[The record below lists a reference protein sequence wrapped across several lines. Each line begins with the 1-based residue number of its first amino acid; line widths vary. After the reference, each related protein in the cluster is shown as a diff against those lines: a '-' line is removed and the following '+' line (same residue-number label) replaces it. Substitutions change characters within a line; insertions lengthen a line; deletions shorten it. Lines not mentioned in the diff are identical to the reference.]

1 MGKELAL
8 GPGQWGAMEG
18 VRTGKYVADSVWRHS
33 TAQNSV
39 CA

>member
-8 GPGQWGAMEG
+8 GPGQGGAMEG
-18 VRTGKYVADSVWRHS
+18 DRTGKYVAGSVLRHS

-39 CA
+39 CI